1 MFLARKFNELKLLV
15 SVVFCH
21 PPGPQWVGRLDRAQ
35 PLKLFFT
42 DQTRVT
48 TSTGGENS
56 VIQMIGSLYDNIEAT
71 YGTLT
76 TRLYRAFRPRPVKS
90 STPLRLRKLCC
101 IPYAAL
107 YMFSFVL
114 VLAEIVLIIMSA
126 EGLPK
131 DDGGGRSPPTAATQ
145 QGLANV
151 TSPIVE
157 DELVRDQEEQWHDL
171 ERLVLGC
178 LIALGIIL
186 GVIIIANIYTIGQT
200 ILALVF
206 SQRTHLQR
214 TVAKHDLVQSE
225 GYLQVVRSKYQRP

>member
-1 MFLARKFNELKLLV
+1 M
-15 SVVFCH
+15 
-21 PPGPQWVGRLDRAQ
+21 
-35 PLKLFFT
+35 
-42 DQTRVT
+42 T

-131 DDGGGRSPPTAATQ
+131 DDGVGGSPPAAATK
-145 QGLANV
+145 QGLENV
-151 TSPIVE
+151 TSPIVEDE

-200 ILALVF
+200 ILALIF

-225 GYLQVVRSKYQRP
+225 GYLQVLRAQS

>member
-1 MFLARKFNELKLLV
+1 M
-15 SVVFCH
+15 
-21 PPGPQWVGRLDRAQ
+21 
-35 PLKLFFT
+35 
-42 DQTRVT
+42 T

-131 DDGGGRSPPTAATQ
+131 DDGVGGSPPAAATQ

-151 TSPIVE
+151 TSPAV
-157 DELVRDQEEQWHDL
+157 DDQDGMARDDEEQWHDL

-225 GYLQVVRSKYQRP
+225 GYLQVVRSLDST

>member
-107 YMFSFVL
+107 YMF
-114 VLAEIVLIIMSA
+114 
-126 EGLPK
+126 
-131 DDGGGRSPPTAATQ
+131 R
-145 QGLANV
+145 
-151 TSPIVE
+151 
-157 DELVRDQEEQWHDL
+157 
-171 ERLVLGC
+171 
-178 LIALGIIL
+178 
-186 GVIIIANIYTIGQT
+186 
-200 ILALVF
+200 
-206 SQRTHLQR
+206 
-214 TVAKHDLVQSE
+214 
-225 GYLQVVRSKYQRP
+225 